1 MNGISGS
8 EIIRKLI
15 GRNRVLGGAAYVSAK
30 IERLGFARSPNGAGS
45 IIFGESDGKKSERAT
60 GFAEICE
67 AAKIE
72 AKVSLDIESALW
84 EKTVQL
90 VSTAALTVI
99 ARKPARQLYDDP
111 DIRKLGIKIMKE
123 VVALGTR
130 KGVSIS
136 PDIVEKSLTLT
147 DTFPADLYSSMYHD
161 LIAGKRMEVE
171 GIFGSLQRIGV
182 EVDIPTP
189 RISTVYALFKPY
201 MNGGNA

>member
-1 MNGISGS
+1 M
-8 EIIRKLI
+8 R
-15 GRNRVLGGAAYVSAK
+15 
-30 IERLGFARSPNGAGS
+30 
-45 IIFGESDGKKSERAT
+45 
-60 GFAEICE
+60 
-67 AAKIE
+67 
-72 AKVSLDIESALW
+72 
-84 EKTVQL
+84 
-90 VSTAALTVI
+90 
-99 ARKPARQLYDDP
+99 
-111 DIRKLGIKIMKE
+111 E

-161 LIAGKRMEVE
+161 LITRKRMEVE